1 MTSIDS
7 RPQYFHLLDGIRG
20 LAALLVVLRHTG
32 NYFGP
37 IEFPISYLAVDVF
50 FLLSG
55 IVIAGSYE
63 KKLYAG
69 LVSTSFMK
77 IRVARIYPLYILG
90 SMITFLAVSCHF
102 DVDITVLQ
110 AVSALPLAILL
121 SPSTLNGF
129 PLNGPAW
136 SVFFELLINFIY
148 GFFINFLTDLVLKLI
163 VFASAVVL
171 VAIVIMHPKH
181 HLDVGFS
188 FPYYAGF
195 FRTTYSFFL
204 GVLLFRKITINK
216 NVKVSSSSK
225 IVLPWLIIGTIT
237 LLLMASPSPVIRPYF
252 VTALVLFV
260 FPILIYISLWF
271 QPSGFLALACK
282 KLGIAS
288 YGIYALHVPLAGFI
302 SGFFVKILKLDVSQ
316 FAPWSGFIFLL
327 LLFLICLLLDPFYDK
342 PVRRFLLSTNQPS
355 REIRTGI

>member
-1 MTSIDS
+1 M
-7 RPQYFHLLDGIRG
+7 
-20 LAALLVVLRHTG
+20 LVVLRHTG
-32 NYFGP
+32 NYFGT

-69 LVSTSFMK
+69 LVPTTFMK
-77 IRVARIYPLYILG
+77 IRIARIYPLYILG

-102 DVDITVLQ
+102 DEDITILQ

-121 SPSTLNGF
+121 LPSTLSGF

-148 GFFINFLTDLVLKLI
+148 GFFINFLTDRVLKLI

-171 VAIVIMHPKH
+171 GAIVIMHPKH

-204 GVLLFRKITINK
+204 GVLLFRKITIKK
-216 NVKVSSSSK
+216 NLNISRSVE
-225 IVLPWLIIGTIT
+225 IVMPWVIIGTII
-237 LLLMASPSPVIRPYF
+237 LLLMVSPSPAIRPYF
-252 VTALVLFV
+252 VSALVLLV

-282 KLGIAS
+282 KLGVAS

-302 SGFFVKILKLDVSQ
+302 HGFLIKILKLDVNQ
-316 FAPWSGFIFLL
+316 FAPWSGFIFLF
-327 LLFLICLLLDPFYDK
+327 LLFSICLFLDQFYDK
-342 PVRRFLLSTNQPS
+342 PVRRSISSTNQPS
-355 REIRTGI
+355 EEIRTGI